1 MSVVY
6 EHKNKLWIAVLI
18 VVVILGAVLWNDS
31 VILPFTYDRNRPA
44 ENSDAVN
51 ADLVLAYKE
60 ASREAVEDYFGKE
73 VTDDYIYCF
82 AQAIDAGMFYC
93 CKIDGTSYRFTIYA
107 GSALDTYTYLLYDAT
122 KAPDPGMDNFD
133 FELKDNMIGGVL
145 FASIQDA

>member
-1 MSVVY
+1 MPKNTQTKGRTMSVVY

-60 ASREAVEDYFGKE
+60 ASREAVEDYFG
-73 VTDDYIYCF
+73 
-82 AQAIDAGMFYC
+82 
-93 CKIDGTSYRFTIYA
+93 
-107 GSALDTYTYLLYDAT
+107 
-122 KAPDPGMDNFD
+122 
-133 FELKDNMIGGVL
+133 
-145 FASIQDA
+145 

>member
-1 MSVVY
+1 MSVIY
-6 EHKNKLWIAVLI
+6 EHRNKLWIVALI
-18 VVVILGAVLWNDS
+18 VAVILGVVLWNDS
-31 VILPFTYDRNRPA
+31 VILPFTYDKNRPA
-44 ENSDAVN
+44 ESSDSVN

-82 AQAIDAGMFYC
+82 AQAIDAGFFYC
-93 CKIDGTSYRFTIYA
+93 CNVDGIWYRFTIYA
-107 GSALDTYTYLLYDAT
+107 GSAMDTYSYLLYNT

-133 FELKDNMIGGVL
+133 FELQDGWFGGVL